1 MAKKRKKNQAAFP
14 LGLLAAV
21 LAVIGLAT
29 VISYAVN
36 GVKRLTDQT
45 ALKREYEEFLKPVVM
60 FDPDPFDDLTQ
71 ADVPQLLNSA
81 VWALLMSTDGTEQYS
96 YSQGE
101 TFGIIVPQ
109 ADIEKYF
116 VKLFGTEIDIASM
129 HASLDMSKY
138 EITYDAALKSYI
150 LPVTGVESAYTPHVT
165 EIDKQGSSVIL
176 TVGYIGS
183 RAWAQIE
190 DGVYT
195 APEPDKYMKI
205 TLRERSGGMYVAS
218 IQATDGQEVVPVT
231 TRAEESGTVSQVKE
245 TTTKPQETTELTY
258 TEYTGVTDANGQPL
272 TLIADQTYAA
282 VNPYATYNYDDDDE
296 DDNNNYNRNNYD
308 DDDSGSDNSGNDG
321 GYGEE
326 EETAAVYT
334 EENN

>member
-14 LGLLAAV
+14 VGLLAAV
-21 LAVIGLAT
+21 LAVIGLVT

-36 GVKRLTDQT
+36 GVRRLTDQT

-109 ADIEKYF
+109 ADIEKHF
-116 VKLFGTEIDIASM
+116 VDLFGTEIDIASL

-150 LPVTGVESAYTPHVT
+150 LPVTGVEFAYTPHVT

-183 RAWAQIE
+183 RAWAQIS
-190 DGVYT
+190 DGEYT

-218 IQATDGQEVVPVT
+218 IQSTDGQEVVPVT
-231 TRAEESGTVSQVKE
+231 TRSEETGTVAPTE
-245 TTTKPQETTELTY
+245 AGTTLPKETTELTY

-272 TLIADQTYAA
+272 TLIPDRTYEA
-282 VNPYATYNYDDDDE
+282 VNPYATYNYDDEDE
-296 DDNNNYNRNNYD
+296 GNYNNNGNNGNGDNGDNNGYD
-308 DDDSGSDNSGNDG
+308 NGYDNQ
-321 GYGEE
+321 E
-326 EETAAVYT
+326 EETGAVYT
-334 EENN
+334 EENY